1 MGFLSDLKSTV
12 SLSFIFGALFVLL
25 IIFVGDFQGIDFFLD
40 LVIKVFA
47 CSRWYNMG
55 WLIILF

>member
-12 SLSFIFGALFVLL
+12 SLSFIFGVLFVFFDHFSWGLSRNR
-25 IIFVGDFQGIDFFLD
+25 FFLD

-47 CSRWYNMG
+47 CSGWYNMG

>member
-12 SLSFIFGALFVLL
+12 SLSFIFGALFILL
-25 IIFVGDFQGIDFFLD
+25 IIFLGDFQGIDFLD

-47 CSRWYNMG
+47 CSGWYNMG